1 MIVGDTK
8 PVSQIMEFIGG
19 YEKILVVGCGGC
31 VTVCFAGGETEV
43 KTIANVLRIAFLK
56 QNKKVE
62 IIEDCVLRQ
71 CEYEFADKVVEKAKA
86 EGVDAILSLAC
97 GVGVNFL
104 ATKLGPIPVFPGINT
119 QFFGAAVEHG
129 TWLEMC
135 AGCGDCI
142 LHLTGGI
149 CPIARCTKSLMN
161 GPCGGTKDGKCEI
174 SPEVECGW
182 VLIINR
188 MKELGTLDKLSQ
200 IIPPRDWSFSHHGGP
215 RRMKKDLKMEI
226 ESAPQG
232 AVSEKDSRNSR

>member
-1 MIVGDTK
+1 MIVGETK
-8 PVSQIMEFIGG
+8 PMSQILEFVKDC
-19 YEKILVVGCGGC
+19 EKILVVGCGGC
-31 VTVCFAGGETEV
+31 VTVCFAGGEAEV

-56 QNKKVE
+56 EGRKAEV
-62 IIEDCVLRQ
+62 IEDCVLRQ
-71 CEYEFADKVVEKAKA
+71 CEYEYADKIVEKAKE

-104 ATKLGPIPVFPGINT
+104 AMKLGPIPVFPGTNT

-129 TWLEMC
+129 TWVEMC

-174 SPEVECGW
+174 DPETECGW
-182 VLIINR
+182 VLIVNR
-188 MKELGTLDKLSQ
+188 MKELGTLEKLSR
-200 IIPPRDWSFSHHGGP
+200 INPPRDWSFSHHGGP
-215 RRMKKDLKMEI
+215 RKIKKDLGL
-226 ESAPQG
+226 PQEPEPQAAKSQG
-232 AVSEKDSRNSR
+232 